1 MQANTI
7 TLAVD
12 VLNNGTNVDQTFTR
26 YDDSTP
32 NRSTYIGAG
41 HTLSSREQFALLRT
55 FPKRTGAYYGS
66 AKAAVKFTTDV
77 VVAQADGADT
87 TAPLIA
93 ELSFSIP
100 VGVAPAKLVE
110 LRQRLLAILDR
121 DDVVGA
127 LTSQLSI

>member
-12 VLNNGTNVDQTFTR
+12 VLNNGTLVDQAFTR

-32 NRSTYIGAG
+32 NRSIYIGPG

-66 AKAAVKFTTDV
+66 AKAAVKFTSDV
-77 VVAQADGADT
+77 VVPQADGTDT

-93 ELSFSIP
+93 EIGFSIP
-100 VGVAPAKLVE
+100 VGTTPAKLVE
-110 LRQRLLAILDR
+110 LRQRILAILDR
-121 DDVVGA
+121 DDVVGV
-127 LTSQLSI
+127 LLSQLSI